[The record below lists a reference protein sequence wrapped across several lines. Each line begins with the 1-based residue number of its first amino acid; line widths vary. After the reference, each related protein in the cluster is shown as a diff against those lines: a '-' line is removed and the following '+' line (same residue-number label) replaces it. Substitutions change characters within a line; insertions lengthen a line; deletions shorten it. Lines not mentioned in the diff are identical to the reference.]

1 MGLGSNWTQENWLA
15 EVFKGPNMA
24 DIRVEGIRATITS
37 EECKREFRK
46 SENYEEEKRDLN

>member
-1 MGLGSNWTQENWLA
+1 
-15 EVFKGPNMA
+15 MA

-37 EECKREFRK
+37 EECNREFRK